1 MHTDMAAQPTY
12 PDFPKAEY
20 DLRYRRARELMAAA
34 GIDALLVT
42 EEKNYIYFTGHRSQQ
57 NAIDKIRPYVFLL
70 PRERD
75 PVVFV
80 MGFEEGHVKLT
91 TWVRDVRTYNL
102 LKHNDVLI
110 ETIRELGLAA
120 GRIGCELG
128 REQYLEISHNDFM
141 DLQTRL
147 PTAAFTDASHILLS
161 LRTIKSPAEI
171 ERCRASA
178 KNVAR
183 VINQVFDKVRPG
195 MTNLEIAQLT
205 RSLLVQGGAE
215 HVPFM
220 ALASGHDFTKG
231 KITVPVPRPV
241 EEGDTLTIDTAAEMR
256 GYTSDIART
265 VVVGKASQKQKDM
278 YKFVIELNHTCYEA
292 IRAGNRCEDVVRAAQ
307 EEIARR
313 GLKTQAVGRIGH
325 GVGCEATEY
334 PSLALGER
342 VTIEPG
348 MIFACNPN
356 FVTEYGFF
364 NSEENLLVTENGVDF
379 LSDPVA
385 SDELWVVG

>member
-1 MHTDMAAQPTY
+1 MSDDPIY
-12 PDFPKAEY
+12 PDFPKEEF
-20 DLRYRRARELMAAA
+20 DLRYRRARESMEAAA
-34 GIDALLVT
+34 IDALLIT

-57 NAIDKIRPYVFLL
+57 NPIDKIRPYVFLL
-70 PRERD
+70 PRDRD

-80 MGFEEGHVKLT
+80 MGFEEGHVGLT
-91 TWVRDVRTYNL
+91 TWIRDVRTYNL
-102 LKHNDVLI
+102 FRHNDVMV
-110 ETIRELGLAA
+110 ETIRESGLAE
-120 GRIGCELG
+120 GKIGCELG
-128 REQYLEISHNDFM
+128 REQYLEISHYDFM
-141 DLQTRL
+141 DLQGRL
-147 PTAAFTDASHILLS
+147 PKASFVDASQILLS
-161 LRTIKSPAEI
+161 LRAIKSPAEI

-178 KNVAR
+178 RNVAR
-183 VINQVFDKVRPG
+183 VLDQIFDRIRPR
-195 MTNLEIAQLT
+195 MTNTEIAQLT
-205 RSLLVQGGAE
+205 RSLLVEGGAE

-220 ALASGHDFTKG
+220 ALASGYDFTKG

-278 YKFVIELNHTCYEA
+278 YKFVVDLNFECYRA
-292 IRAGNRCEDVVRAAQ
+292 IRPGNRCEDVVRAAQ
-307 EEIARR
+307 EVIARR

-334 PSLALGER
+334 PSLALGEQ
-342 VTIEPG
+342 VLIEPG

-364 NSEENLLVTENGVDF
+364 NSEENLVVTENGVDF
-379 LSDPVA
+379 LSNPIA
-385 SDELWVVG
+385 PRELRVVG